1 MKMIIIHMEFGGCGT
16 IRYIML
22 MMLVVFL
29 LTGCSAGASDT
40 KTEPGAVVADGG
52 AQTDSKQDRLAL
64 IEAAQIDDVLLA
76 AEELS
81 GLIKTF
87 KSAVESD
94 DRDEAVRQAERM
106 AALWKSLSEKA
117 ASAQPEKLQQ
127 IEADLGG
134 VLEEVAAS
142 EWDKTRLI
150 DLDYS
155 LYQGFRDVK
164 PALTN

>member
-1 MKMIIIHMEFGGCGT
+1 
-16 IRYIML
+16 ML

-29 LTGCSAGASDT
+29 LTGCGAGASDT
-40 KTEPGAVVADGG
+40 KKEPGTIAADDG

-64 IEAAQIDDVLLA
+64 IEAAQIDDVPSA

-81 GLIKTF
+81 SLIKTF

-106 AALWKSLSEKA
+106 AALWKSLGEKA
-117 ASAQPEKLQQ
+117 GSAQPEKLQQ
-127 IEADLGG
+127 IASDLGG
-134 VLEEVAAS
+134 VLEAVHAT

-164 PALTN
+164 PALTNEFIG